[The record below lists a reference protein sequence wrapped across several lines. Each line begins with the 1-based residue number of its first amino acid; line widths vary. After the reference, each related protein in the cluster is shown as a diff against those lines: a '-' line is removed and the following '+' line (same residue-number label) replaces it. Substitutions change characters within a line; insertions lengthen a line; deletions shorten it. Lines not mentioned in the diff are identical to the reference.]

1 MGKKISIIIPIYNC
15 SKFISR
21 CIDSILIQK
30 FNNYE
35 IILID
40 NGSTDDS
47 GKICDFYEKKYN
59 FIHVIHQKN
68 SGVSSA
74 RNMGLNRAIGEYI
87 CFLDAD
93 DYIDDGYFK
102 YINEILSK
110 NEKIELLNFGFYS
123 DVENDKLE
131 KKSSDKISYK
141 SKLYKNHDEI
151 KKDFINL
158 WDNTMLYNIWNK
170 VYLRK
175 IICDNDIKFSSYNWG
190 EDVEFN
196 RIYLAKI
203 NTLYNL
209 SDCYYHYIREREG
222 ALTKKFNPEI
232 FDIRK
237 KEFEDFNSYFESW
250 NISKHEYYEFS
261 CRRYI
266 ERVLGC
272 IENIYCSNM
281 NFMQRYNSIKK
292 MINDDITRETV
303 KVMKPKSKKVFMIIL
318 PIKYRLTFSTMIM
331 GRMFHF
337 IKSKLPGVFNMLKN
351 RR

>member
-1 MGKKISIIIPIYNC
+1 MKKKFSIIIPVYNC

-21 CIDSILIQK
+21 CIESILIQE
-30 FNNYE
+30 FNDYE
-35 IILID
+35 IIIVD

-47 GKICDFYEKKYN
+47 GKICDSYERKYN

-68 SGVSSA
+68 NGVSFA
-74 RNMGLNRAIGEYI
+74 RNIGLNAAIGEYI

-93 DYIDDGYFK
+93 DYIDDGYFR

-141 SKLYKNHDEI
+141 SKLYKTHDEI

-170 VYLRK
+170 IYLRK
-175 IICDNDIKFSSYNWG
+175 IICDNDIKFSNYNWG

-196 RIYLAKI
+196 RRYLDKI

-222 ALTKKFNPEI
+222 ALTKKFKPEI

-250 NISKHEYYEFS
+250 NISKDEYYEFS

-266 ERVLGC
+266 ERLLGC

-281 NFMQRYNSIKK
+281 SFIQRYNAIKK
-292 MINDDITRETV
+292 MINDDITREAL
-303 KVMKPKSKKVFMIIL
+303 KFMKPKSKKVFIIML
-318 PIKYRLTFSTMIM
+318 PIKYRLTFSTMII

-337 IKSKLPGVFNMLKN
+337 IKSKLPGVFNRLKN